1 MLSHKNSVKNL
12 NLFILILNK
21 KSLSR
26 KKSSYKQVI
35 VMNKEFIYKIC
46 LSFGM
51 SVISS
56 NASKD
61 RKSMSFFFIIAILQ
75 KIAREKYK

>member
-1 MLSHKNSVKNL
+1 MLSHKNSVKNQH
-12 NLFILILNK
+12 LFILILNK
-21 KSLSR
+21 KKVYR
-26 KKSSYKQVI
+26 EKKSSYKQVI

-46 LSFGM
+46 LSSGI

-61 RKSMSFFFIIAILQ
+61 RKSMSFFHYSNAAENSET
-75 KIAREKYK
+75 KI